1 MKQSELNSL
10 LDRWV
15 ESLASAAKPKSEN
28 TLKTYRNAVSQFI
41 SFLEDNQIETV
52 NQSAANQYKEY
63 LLELKDK
70 ELIKTSTIN
79 SRITALNKFF
89 IQNNM
94 NDLKLYAERQQKRTA
109 LDDTLEETDYNR
121 LIRWADILTNP
132 AEYNKKNNKKVK
144 QVDCTREKLIMQTL
158 AGTGIRISEL
168 EFFTIEKVK
177 KATRNNPII
186 TVKNKGKERDV
197 IIPAKLR
204 KSLLQYAKQNNITS
218 GVIFRGKPLKDV
230 NGELLKD
237 KNGNLIYKLV
247 DKAWIWRKLKY
258 IAGQAR
264 VKKSKVHAH
273 SFRHLF
279 AKRYMNEFSNLPE
292 LADLLGHE
300 SLETTRIYTNESS
313 KAKQNKLDSL
323 IK

>member
-1 MKQSELNSL
+1 MVELSYINLEKKTNEWIDSLKRKTENTKKQYRRSLNVFLEYLKENNIDEVNEDVLIEYQQSMVNEVTRNQNIKPEIVNGKRPLTRFSTVNSRLKTLNRFIEYLGYPEYKVDLVDDSTENVNDETLSELDYLRL
-10 LDRWV
+10 LEYCDI
-15 ESLASAAKPKSEN
+15 LNKPK
-28 TLKTYRNAVSQFI
+28 
-41 SFLEDNQIETV
+41 
-52 NQSAANQYKEY
+52 
-63 LLELKDK
+63 
-70 ELIKTSTIN
+70 
-79 SRITALNKFF
+79 
-89 IQNNM
+89 M
-94 NDLKLYAERQQKRTA
+94 
-109 LDDTLEETDYNR
+109 
-121 LIRWADILTNP
+121 
-132 AEYNKKNNKKVK
+132 
-144 QVDCTREKLIMQTL
+144 KLIIETL

-168 EFFTIEKVK
+168 EFFTVENVK
-177 KATRNNPII
+177 KATRNKPKI
-186 TVKNKGKERDV
+186 TVINKGKERDI
-197 IIPAKLR
+197 IIPSKLR

-230 NGELLKD
+230 NGELLRD

-279 AKRYMNEFSNLPE
+279 AIRYINEYKNLPE

-300 SLETTRIYTNESS
+300 SLETTRIYTAESS

-323 IK
+323 MK